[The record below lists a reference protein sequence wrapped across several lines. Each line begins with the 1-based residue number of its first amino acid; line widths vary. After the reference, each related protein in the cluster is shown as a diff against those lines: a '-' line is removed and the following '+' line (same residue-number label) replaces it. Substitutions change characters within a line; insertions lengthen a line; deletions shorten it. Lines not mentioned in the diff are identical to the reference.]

1 MPAIGLGQ
9 GVLALASQE
18 EGRVRKALQG
28 LAEWGERHARAIWL
42 VLLTGWLVA
51 VLLTWRVFF
60 NSNLRGDEY
69 TYVAG
74 ARALADA
81 VMGRQP
87 AGFDLA
93 GQLIGT
99 GWFMPGAYLLGTP
112 LFMAMP
118 DASFGLV
125 RTWMLLVNG
134 VLFLGV
140 LALVRRHMGQPLA
153 MVLLV
158 FPGMAPLWHVSAA
171 MHLPDLPAGLLALA
185 AMVLAVPLAGQIL
198 RGEQL
203 PWRRLLAMELC
214 LLAALY
220 LRGPMLTVVLALNCP
235 LLVLGLASAKRRW
248 HYGGRVLAGLALVM
262 AGLLPWSLTVSAHFG
277 KPVLTTT
284 NVPLVFADGFGDPAR
299 TCFGPCQPGI
309 DIVPAWE
316 FARETAQAQQRNP
329 LDVEREM
336 MRYSIAGLTPR
347 SYFAQAREHVGRFVL
362 DPGGWLRNLMTMSY
376 GIPPDLRQP
385 IYRLLLA
392 LTLATYVPFMLMLL
406 ASNLLLFR
414 QNDSLRVQAML
425 VKGVTACLCLQP
437 FVHKSSARY
446 WVALAPLAAW
456 SAVLSWQAW
465 IARPQPAAAGRSM
478 VPRWL
483 DAMQLLYAAVLCA
496 VIAALVLA

>member
-1 MPAIGLGQ
+1 LHDQ
-9 GVLALASQE
+9 
-18 EGRVRKALQG
+18 GRVRTALHG
-28 LAEWGERHARAIWL
+28 LASRAERHRRALSL
-42 VLLTGWLVA
+42 VLLAGWLGTT
-51 VLLTWRVFF
+51 LLTWRLFA

-74 ARALADA
+74 ARALGDA
-81 VMGRQP
+81 LIGRQP

-112 LFMAMP
+112 LFMAVP
-118 DASFGLV
+118 DASLALV
-125 RTWMLLVNG
+125 RSWMLLVNG

-140 LALVRRHMGQPLA
+140 VALARRHVGQGLA
-153 MVLLV
+153 MVLLA
-158 FPGMAPLWHVSAA
+158 FPGLAPLWHVSAA
-171 MHLPDLPAGLLALA
+171 MHLPDLPAGLLGFA
-185 AMVLAVPLAGQIL
+185 AMLLAVPLARQMLHGEAL
-198 RGEQL
+198 AWRG
-203 PWRRLLAMELC
+203 LLAMELC

-220 LRGPMLTVVLALNCP
+220 LRGPMLAVVLALNCV
-235 LLVLGLASAKRRW
+235 LLALGLGSRARRW
-248 HYGGRVLAGLALVM
+248 QYGGRILGGLALVM
-262 AGLLPWSLTVSAHFG
+262 AGLLPWSLAVSAHFD

-284 NVPLVFADGFGDPAR
+284 NVPLVLADSFGDPSR
-299 TCFGPCQPGI
+299 TCFGPCEPGI

-336 MRYSIAGLTPR
+336 MWYSIAGLTPR

-362 DPGGWLRNLMTMSY
+362 DPGGWLRNLLTMSY
-376 GIPPDLRQP
+376 GIPPELRAPLYQ
-385 IYRLLLA
+385 LLLA
-392 LTLATYVPFMLMLL
+392 ITLVTYVPFMLMLL
-406 ASNLLLFR
+406 AANLLLFR

-425 VKGVTACLCLQP
+425 VKGVTACLSLQP

-456 SAVLSWQAW
+456 SAVLLWQSRASR
-465 IARPQPAAAGRSM
+465 APAVVASA

-483 DAMQLLYAAVLCA
+483 DTMQVLYSAGLCV
-496 VIAALVLA
+496 VIAALLLA